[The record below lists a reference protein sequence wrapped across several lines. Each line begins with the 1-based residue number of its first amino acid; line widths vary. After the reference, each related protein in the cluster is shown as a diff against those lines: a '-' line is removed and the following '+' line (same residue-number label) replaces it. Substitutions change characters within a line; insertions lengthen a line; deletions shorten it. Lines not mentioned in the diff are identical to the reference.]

1 MATIAD
7 VAQRAGVGVSTAAR
21 ALSGHGYVAPATRER
36 VLETANEL
44 GYVANRVARS
54 LRTRSTRMLGLL
66 VADVENPFYS
76 VIAKNVESV
85 AKEAGYHVILC
96 NDNDEAAEEREY
108 LTILEGMGIEGLII
122 TPTSRNRRDLERL
135 GQKGMA
141 IVQIDRQVKGLRTDA
156 ILADNEGG
164 ARAAVDHLVAKG
176 HTRIGILAGP
186 GDVTTGR
193 LRLDGFLAAMAAH
206 GLEVPA
212 DRIRSCSFRRDH
224 AVQEA
229 RALLEGPDRPTAVFA
244 TNNILAES
252 VLLAVEELGLR
263 VPGDVSLVAFDD
275 MPWMSMTSPKITA
288 IRQPVADMAR
298 TATDLILRRL
308 RHDVDE
314 ASTLV
319 FQPQL
324 IERGSVASLHRRAK
338 ARADRLTVAIES
350 DGGPAPAP
358 AGAER

>member
-1 MATIAD
+1 MVTIAD
-7 VAQRAGVGVSTAAR
+7 VALRAGVGVSTAAR

-36 VLETANEL
+36 VLDTASEL

-54 LRTRSTRMLGLL
+54 LRTRSTGMLGLL

-76 VIAKNVESV
+76 VIAKQVESV

-96 NDNDEAAEEREY
+96 NDNDDGAEEREY

-135 GQKGMA
+135 GKKGMA
-141 IVQIDRQVKGLRTDA
+141 IVQIDRQVKGLRTDV
-156 ILADNEGG
+156 ILTDNEGG

-186 GDVTTGR
+186 EDVTTGWTR
-193 LRLDGFLAAMAAH
+193 FEGFVAAMTAH
-206 GLEVPA
+206 GLEVPPE
-212 DRIRSCSFRRDH
+212 RVRRCSFRRDH

-229 RALLEGPDRPTAVFA
+229 RALIDGPDRPTAIFA
-244 TNNILAES
+244 ANNILAES
-252 VLLAVEELGLR
+252 CLLAIDELGLR
-263 VPGDVSLVAFDD
+263 VPTDISLVAFDD
-275 MPWMSMTSPKITA
+275 MPWMAMTSPKLTA

-308 RHDVDE
+308 RDDVDE

-324 IERGSVASLHRRAK
+324 IERGSVAALNRRSAGRRA
-338 ARADRLTVAIES
+338 ADA
-350 DGGPAPAP
+350 
-358 AGAER
+358 AGRQR